1 MIQIRRL
8 PRLEDKGITV
18 TSAELQGD
26 SEWVRNEQSLETAA
40 ASATLVRTCSHVT
53 SIFKNF

>member
-8 PRLEDKGITV
+8 PLLEDKGTTF

-26 SEWVRNEQSLETAA
+26 SEWVRNEQSLEKAA
-40 ASATLVRTCSHVT
+40 ASATLVRTGSHVT
-53 SIFKNF
+53 SIVKNF